1 MNVDVI
7 AQALTAPPRA
17 HACETVGEWWPRW
30 LAVAARHRASI
41 DRAIAGG
48 SDADRLGWAFAA
60 GYQAALR
67 ALLPCLPDDVLAA
80 LCVTEAEGN
89 HPKAI
94 RTTQTPDGAGF
105 RVSGEKRWTT
115 LGPDGGVFIVIA
127 RETGSPEER
136 PSLKAI
142 LLRSGITGLSVLPM
156 PPARFVPEVPHAR
169 IRLENVRAEPDAVLS
184 GDAYERYVKPFRTVE
199 DIHVHAATLAF
210 LLSEARTR
218 GWPAA
223 WVERTAAA
231 LQALARLA
239 ALDALAP
246 ATHIALAGALAVGH
260 GLIDEAE
267 RHWAQRND
275 EPARRWR
282 RDRELLGVAGSAR
295 ERRLAAAWKALDA
308 QARTVA

>member
-1 MNVDVI
+1 MSMDVV
-7 AQALTAPPRA
+7 AEVLAAPPRA
-17 HACETVGEWWPRW
+17 DACEAAGDWWPRW
-30 LAVAARHRASI
+30 LALAARHRASI

-67 ALLPCLPDDVLAA
+67 ALLPLLPDDVLAA
-80 LCVTEAEGN
+80 MCVTEAEGN

-94 RTTQTPDGAGF
+94 RTTLTRDGSGF

-115 LGPDGGVFIVIA
+115 LGPEGGLFIIIA
-127 RETGSPEER
+127 RAAGSPEER
-136 PSLKAI
+136 PSLKAV
-142 LLRSGITGLSVLPM
+142 LLRSGTAGLSVLPM

-169 IRLENVRAEPDAVLS
+169 VRLDDARVDAAAVLE

-199 DIHVHAATLAF
+199 DIHVHAATLAY
-210 LLSEARTR
+210 LVAAARAR

-223 WVERTAAA
+223 WVERTTAA
-231 LQALARLA
+231 LHALARLA
-239 ALDALAP
+239 ALDPLAP
-246 ATHIALAGALAVGH
+246 ATHIALAGALAIGR
-260 GLIDEAE
+260 GLIEEAE
-267 RHWAQRND
+267 RHWAEQDD

-282 RDRELLGVAGSAR
+282 RDRELMGVAGSAR
-295 ERRLAAAWKALDA
+295 ERRLASAWKALDA

>member
-1 MNVDVI
+1 MSADAI
-7 AQALTAPPRA
+7 AEALSAPPRM
-17 HACETVGEWWPRW
+17 HVCDTVGEWWPRW
-30 LAVAARHRASI
+30 LGITARHRASI

-48 SDADRLGWAFAA
+48 CDADRLGWAFAA

-67 ALLPCLPDDVLAA
+67 ALLPSLPDAVLAA

-94 RTTQTPDGAGF
+94 RTTLTPEGAGL
-105 RVSGEKRWTT
+105 RISGEKRWTT

-127 RETGSPEER
+127 REAGSPEER
-136 PSLKAI
+136 PALKAV
-142 LLRSGITGLSVLPM
+142 LLRSGTPGLSVLPM
-156 PPARFVPEVPHAR
+156 PPTRFVPEVPHAR
-169 IRLENVRAEPDAVLS
+169 IRLEDVRVEAGSALA

-199 DIHVHAATLAF
+199 DIHVHAATLAY
-210 LLSEARTR
+210 LVAEARVR

-223 WVERTAAA
+223 WVERTVAA

-239 ALDALAP
+239 ALDPLAP
-246 ATHIALAGALAVGH
+246 ATHIALAGALAIGH
-260 GLIDEAE
+260 GLIEETE
-267 RHWAQRND
+267 RHWAGRDD

-282 RDRELLGVAGSAR
+282 RDRELMGVAGSAR
-295 ERRLAAAWKALDA
+295 ERRLASAWKALDA